1 MKKFLTLLLGVWVGF
16 LYADQARDYYNKLD
30 GETELHLFSLR
41 SDMQPRK
48 GFVYCHSSMGALKVD
63 QTVGEYCIV
72 SNERS
77 DANLMAVVTAAEYAD
92 GSFLGKGYYEY
103 TGLTEFTGV
112 TGAPRKIHTFK
123 EIPSSISK
131 GIEMI
136 VAAEAELAEERARS
150 AKLSNEV
157 RMAKEKLDEQVEAE
171 KLRIR
176 NERLKLENERE
187 IARMRVEQKKEMEEL
202 RVKNE
207 RLKLENEREISRMK
221 VVQKKELDAIAEK
234 KRQEMKELRPKLQT
248 EREAYAKS
256 KLEAIDFNVRHHYVV
271 QRSVKKMLK
280 DVEVV
285 DPLWGKLKAAQ
296 EKQDWLEMLCI
307 MDEDEL
313 DEYPKEAEID
323 KILEGFFE
331 REFVVSYKARK
342 AKGYPAVSCEGF
354 KTVSHAGG
362 KEGRWETD
370 TSALLVEGRWN
381 DNGEGQY
388 KIKSQLL
395 KGKIHF
401 YGALPLH
408 GSLSYYYMNV
418 HILENGM
425 QDLTPEYLEE
435 YEQWLKEN

>member
-1 MKKFLTLLLGVWVGF
+1 MKKFLTLLLGVSVGF

-30 GETELHLFSLR
+30 GETELYLFSLR

-48 GFVYCHSSMGALKVD
+48 GFVYCNSSMGALKVD

-77 DANLMAVVTAAEYAD
+77 DANLMAVVTSAEYAD

-112 TGAPRKIHTFK
+112 IGASRKIHTFK
-123 EIPSSISK
+123 EIPPSISK

-136 VAAEAELAEERARS
+136 GAAESELARERARS

-157 RMAKEKLDEQVEAE
+157 RTAKEKLDEQVEAE

-176 NERLKLENERE
+176 NECLKLENERE
-187 IARMRVEQKKEMEEL
+187 IARMKVEQKKEMEEL
-202 RVKNE
+202 RVRNE

-221 VVQKKELDAIAEK
+221 VAQKKEQDAIAEK
-234 KRQEMKELRPKLQT
+234 NRQEMNALRPKLQE
-248 EREAYAKS
+248 ERGAYAKS

-280 DVEVV
+280 DVVVV
-285 DPLWGKLKAAQ
+285 DPLWGKLKVAQ

-313 DEYPKEAEID
+313 DEYPKETEID
-323 KILEGFFE
+323 KILEEFFE

-370 TSALLVEGRWN
+370 TSALLAEGRW
-381 DNGEGQY
+381 DENGEGEY

-418 HILENGM
+418 HELENGIR
-425 QDLTPEYLEE
+425 DLTPEYLEE

>member
-1 MKKFLTLLLGVWVGF
+1 MKGFLTLLLGVWVGF

-30 GETELHLFSLR
+30 GETELYLFSLR

-48 GFVYCHSSMGALKVD
+48 GVVYCNSSMGALKVG
-63 QTVGEYCIV
+63 QTVDGYCIV
-72 SNERS
+72 RNERI

-103 TGLTEFTGV
+103 IGLTEFAGV

-136 VAAEAELAEERARS
+136 VEAEAELTRERARS
-150 AKLSNEV
+150 AKLSKEV
-157 RMAKEKLDEQVEAE
+157 RTAKEKLDEQVEAE
-171 KLRIR
+171 KLR
-176 NERLKLENERE
+176 
-187 IARMRVEQKKEMEEL
+187 A
-202 RVKNE
+202 KNE

-221 VVQKKELDAIAEK
+221 VAQKKELDAIAEK
-234 KRQEMKELRPKLQT
+234 KRQEMKALRPKLQE
-248 EREAYAKS
+248 ERKAYAKS
-256 KLEAIDFNVRHHYVV
+256 KLEMIDFNVRHHYVV

-280 DVEVV
+280 GVDVV
-285 DPLWGKLKAAQ
+285 DPLWGKLKVVQ
-296 EKQDWLEMLCI
+296 EKQDWLEMLSV
-307 MDEDEL
+307 MDEDEF
-313 DEYPKEAEID
+313 DEYPKETEID
-323 KILEGFFE
+323 KIVEEFFE
-331 REFVVSYKARK
+331 REFVVSYKVRK
-342 AKGYPAVSCEGF
+342 AKGYPTVSCEGF
-354 KTVSHAGG
+354 RTVSHAGG

-370 TSALLVEGRWN
+370 TSALLEEGRWD
-381 DNGEGQY
+381 DNGEGEY

-418 HILENGM
+418 HKLENGIR
-425 QDLTPEYLEE
+425 DLTPEYLEE